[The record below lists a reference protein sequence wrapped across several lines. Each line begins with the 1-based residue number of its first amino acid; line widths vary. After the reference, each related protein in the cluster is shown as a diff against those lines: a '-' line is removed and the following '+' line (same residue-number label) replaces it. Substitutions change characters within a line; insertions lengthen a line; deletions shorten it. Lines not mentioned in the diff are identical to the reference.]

1 TWRRS
6 LPRRRAPMS
15 EQLACYTSDLEPG
28 SAMLAEL
35 TLASGADIPI
45 AIVRSDDGDFYAID
59 DLCTHGEVSL
69 SEGEV
74 IGCFVECWA
83 HGSRFDVR
91 TGEPDEL
98 PAITPVKTYPVRID
112 GERVLVDV
120 DAPKTSQKE
129 TV

>member
-1 TWRRS
+1 
-6 LPRRRAPMS
+6 MS
-15 EQLACYTSDLEPG
+15 EQLACMVGDLEPG
-28 SAMLAEL
+28 TSMLAEL
-35 TLASGADIPI
+35 TLANGADIPV

-69 SEGEV
+69 AEGEV
-74 IGCFVECWA
+74 DGCFVECWA

-98 PAITPVKTYPVRID
+98 PAITPVKTYPVRVD

-129 TV
+129 NA

>member
-1 TWRRS
+1 
-6 LPRRRAPMS
+6 MS
-15 EQLACYTSDLEPG
+15 EQLACLVSDLQPG

-35 TLASGADIPI
+35 TVADGSDIPI

-59 DLCTHGEVSL
+59 DLCTHGAVSL
-69 SEGEV
+69 SEGDVE
-74 IGCFVECWA
+74 GCHVECWA

-98 PAITPVKTYPVRID
+98 PAITPVKTYPTRVD

-120 DAPKTSQKE
+120 DAPKNSVKE
-129 TV
+129 NA

>member
-1 TWRRS
+1 
-6 LPRRRAPMS
+6 MS
-15 EQLACYTSDLEPG
+15 EQLACMVADLEPG

-35 TLASGADIPI
+35 TLADGSDIPV
-45 AIVRSDDGDFYAID
+45 AIVRADDGDFYAID

-69 SEGEV
+69 SEGDV
-74 IGCFVECWA
+74 DGCHVECWA

-98 PAITPVKTYPVRID
+98 PAITPVKTYPTRVE

-120 DAPKTSQKE
+120 DAPKNSLKE
-129 TV
+129 NA